1 MFPINCRQPRIGAV
15 TYKEPLMEPRQP
27 GRHSVGNASRASGAP
42 MSHTTCQSPDE
53 METISAAYQ
62 VLFYIKSSASFQQ
75 LLDSLPPDAPG
86 FLMKQLVYSFLSY
99 LTQSQSDTFFAQVNT
114 RGFETVD
121 SVFHNSTVS
130 PGWLADGF
138 SSHFHIQQGLGDQDC
153 LRWDVIGIIYATV
166 ALSLT
171 IRHDLSDSNGGASQ
185 TDSRAR
191 VTILKDLTHA
201 VNTCIRFQEM
211 TGTKTELY
219 LWLLIQDIIL
229 LIRIYGGKTQNPID
243 RRVWRR
249 LGDIGNALFTIGLH
263 KPSFRNQVITAM
275 HIRQQ
280 LFLTAYT
287 LDKAI
292 TTLMKRPPR
301 IPRQNCMELD
311 NISLSFPAVDW
322 INLYISTRLSQA
334 LSSPVSLV
342 EKVSFSM
349 SIVREDVQVARSTLN
364 DSPECSAPQ
373 RRVAIVKGF

>member
-1 MFPINCRQPRIGAV
+1 MESRQSR
-15 TYKEPLMEPRQP
+15 
-27 GRHSVGNASRASGAP
+27 RHPVGNASRASGTST
-42 MSHTTCQSPDE
+42 MSQTCQSPDE

-75 LLDSLPPDAPG
+75 LLDSLPPDTPG
-86 FLMKQLVYSFLSY
+86 FLMKQLVYTFLSH
-99 LTQSQSDTFFAQVNT
+99 LTQSQSDTFFAQVST

-121 SVFHNSTVS
+121 SVFQNSTVS
-130 PGWLADGF
+130 PGWLADGP
-138 SSHFHIQQGLGDQDC
+138 SAHFHIQQGLGDQDC

-171 IRHDLSDSNGGASQ
+171 IGHDLSDFNDDVSQ
-185 TDSRAR
+185 PDSRAR

-229 LIRIYGGKTQNPID
+229 LIRIYGGKN

-311 NISLSFPAVDW
+311 HIGLSFPAADW

-342 EKVSFSM
+342 EKVSFAM
-349 SIVREDVQVARSTLN
+349 SIVREDVQVARSTLY

-373 RRVAIVKGF
+373 YVSWLFHSMRACTNVF